1 MKKFIRSALAVATLA
16 MAIPAAATETVA
28 ASPREEKTLEKQTVD
43 SLQQKVAALEQAVD
57 NLAKAAVERDVR
69 QAKFQAQDDSSFI
82 AP

>member
-28 ASPREEKTLEKQTVD
+28 VRPREEKTVEKQTVD
-43 SLQQKVAALEQAVD
+43 SLQQKIAALEQAVD
-57 NLAKAAVERDVR
+57 NLAKSAVERDVR
-69 QAKFQAQDDSSFI
+69 QAKFQAQDENSLG